1 MAGVLGGGLV
11 TVITSRAASLLIVI
25 TGNVSAQL
33 SLSCDFY
40 QISVAALLQSV
51 PVIH

>member
-1 MAGVLGGGLV
+1 MTLM
-11 TVITSRAASLLIVI
+11 TSWTASLLIVI